1 MKRKTDLKV
10 QLEAYTSTFMMGAIV
25 VFCLVVMVVNFQYI
39 IKLERTIDTMW
50 HEIIQ
55 VKETNIGLYQ
65 FIEDHKYDFN

>member
-1 MKRKTDLKV
+1 MKRKTDLKL
-10 QLEAYTSTFMMGAIV
+10 QLEAYTSTFMMGVIV

>member
-1 MKRKTDLKV
+1 MKRKTDLKL

>member
-1 MKRKTDLKV
+1 MKQKTDLKV

>member
-10 QLEAYTSTFMMGAIV
+10 QLEAYTSTFMMGVIV

-65 FIEDHKYDFN
+65 FIEDHKYDFD

>member
-1 MKRKTDLKV
+1 MKRKTDLKL
-10 QLEAYTSTFMMGAIV
+10 QLEAYTSTFMMGTIV

>member
-1 MKRKTDLKV
+1 MKRKTDLKL
-10 QLEAYTSTFMMGAIV
+10 QLEAYTSTFMMGTIV

-65 FIEDHKYDFN
+65 FIEDHKYDFD

>member
-10 QLEAYTSTFMMGAIV
+10 QLEAYTSTFMMGVIV

>member
-1 MKRKTDLKV
+1 MKQKTDLKL
-10 QLEAYTSTFMMGAIV
+10 QLEAYTSTFMMGTIV

>member
-1 MKRKTDLKV
+1 MKRKTDLKL

-39 IKLERTIDTMW
+39 IKLEHTIDTMW

>member
-1 MKRKTDLKV
+1 MKQKTDLKL
-10 QLEAYTSTFMMGAIV
+10 QLEAYTSTFMMGTIV

-50 HEIIQ
+50 HEIRQ

-65 FIEDHKYDFN
+65 FIEDHRYEFH